1 MAWTEPKTWEILEQL
16 TAAKMNKQVRDN
28 LSYLKSTI
36 ASIKDIHAS
45 GYATKGDA
53 WSVTGMTYQA
63 ITDLSVQITTTV
75 TCDLYV
81 FHTGYA
87 GGTNGAYVKIYIN
100 GDDPGDYHIFVAV
113 RTGTEQ
119 PYAFVYRKSSVAAG
133 TYTIQPYAKEIVSGS
148 TTRFF
153 VINGV
158 YYTGQLIVLAVPV

>member
-1 MAWTEPKTWEILEQL
+1 MAWTTPRTWSVNEQL
-16 TAAKMNKQVRDN
+16 TAALMNQQVRDN
-28 LSYLKSTI
+28 LSYLKS
-36 ASIKDIHAS
+36 HAS

-53 WSVTGMTYQA
+53 WSVTGGTYQA

-75 TCDLYV
+75 TCNLYV
-81 FHTGYA
+81 FHAGYA

-119 PYAFVYRKSSVAAG
+119 SYAFVYRKSSVAAG
-133 TYTIQPYAKEIVSGS
+133 TYTIQPYAREIGGGS
-148 TTRFF
+148 TTTFF

>member
-1 MAWTEPKTWEILEQL
+1 MAWTTPRTWAVNEQL
-16 TAAKMNKQVRDN
+16 TAALMNQQVRDN
-28 LSYLKSTI
+28 LSYLKS
-36 ASIKDIHAS
+36 HAS

-53 WSVTGMTYQA
+53 WSVTGGTYQA

-81 FHTGYA
+81 FHAGYA

-100 GDDPGDYHIFVAV
+100 GKEPPEVFVAV

-119 PYAFVYRKSSVAAG
+119 SYALVYRKSSVAAG
-133 TYTIQPYAKEIVSGS
+133 TYTIQPYAREIVSGS

-153 VINGV
+153 VIGGV

>member
-1 MAWTEPKTWEILEQL
+1 MAWTTPRTWAVNEQL
-16 TAAKMNKQVRDN
+16 TAALMNQQVRDN

-36 ASIKDIHAS
+36 DSIKEIHAS
-45 GYATKGDA
+45 DYHYRSDA
-53 WSVTGMTYQA
+53 WSVTGGTYQA

-100 GDDPGDYHIFVAV
+100 GDDPGDYIFVAV